1 MWGGINE
8 MKFLLIRCMSEIQE
22 ETESP
27 FFTSQLSDINV
38 PSSYPPLGLLY
49 IASSLENDRHKV
61 EIIDLSKEKITVES
75 LKNKLSSFDVVG
87 FSVYYEDY
95 IIVGKITKMIK
106 ELYPKITLIIGG
118 PFCTFMKKQ
127 SLLKIPFADICVT
140 GEGEEVI
147 IDIVRYL
154 EGKKNL
160 SDINGIYYRDCKQ
173 IKKGKPLKII
183 KDLDSIS
190 FPARHLI
197 DKYEYGKISNITL
210 LKPKVTAMITSR
222 GCPFKCRFCGRYGN
236 VIEGWGFRQRSAE
249 NVVEELIDINE
260 KYGSV
265 IIYDDCFLVDKKRSH
280 QIMDKLIDSGT
291 SIELMIEGIRVDSED
306 VELYRKMKK
315 ANVKLVSFGI
325 ESGNQDVIDFY
336 KKKFTIEQAR
346 NAVKLSRK
354 MGFLTFST
362 FILGGSSIE
371 TEEHIENTIKF
382 ACSLPLDV
390 VNFLPLYYQKG
401 SALWHEEVKNKKI
414 SKDEYTVMADSSRGL
429 GNFTPEELVEFRNS
443 ATRRFYLRPGYMLD
457 QVYQA
462 FLRKN
467 FNLLKYGMKLI
478 TRF

>member
-1 MWGGINE
+1 

-22 ETESP
+22 ETKSP
-27 FFTSQLSDINV
+27 FFTKELSDING

-49 IASSLENDRHKV
+49 IASSLEHDGHKV
-61 EIIDLSKEKITVES
+61 EIIDLSVRKDTVED
-75 LKNKLSSFDVVG
+75 LIKKLSLFDVIG

-95 IIVGKITKMIK
+95 IFVGKIVKKIK
-106 ELYPKITLIIGG
+106 ELNKKIPVIIGG
-118 PFCTFMKKQ
+118 PYCTFMKKH
-127 SLLKIPFADICVT
+127 SLNEIPFADICVT

-147 IDIVRYL
+147 IDIVRFL
-154 EGKKNL
+154 NGKKKL
-160 SDINGIYYRDCKQ
+160 SDIPGIFYREHGKIKNGR
-173 IKKGKPLKII
+173 PLKII
-183 KDLDSIS
+183 KNLDSLH

-197 DKYEYGKISNITL
+197 DKYEYGKISNLRL

-236 VIEGWGFRQRSAE
+236 VIKGWGFRQRSAE
-249 NVVEELIDINE
+249 NVVEELIEIDK

-280 QIMDKLIDSGT
+280 KIMDSLIDAGT

-306 VELYRKMKK
+306 EELYKKMKK

-336 KKKFTIEQAR
+336 NKNFTLEQASK
-346 NAVKLSRK
+346 AVRLSRK
-354 MGFLTFST
+354 MGFLTLST

-371 TEEHIENTIKF
+371 TESHIENTIKF
-382 ACSLPLDV
+382 ACSLPLDF

-401 SALWHEEVKNKKI
+401 SALWLEEVKNKKI
-414 SKDEYTVMADSSRGL
+414 SEDEYTVIADSRRGL
-429 GNFTPEELVEFRNS
+429 GNFTPEELIEFRNS
-443 ATRRFYLRPGYMLD
+443 ATRRFYLRPSYILD

-467 FNLLKYGMKLI
+467 FNLLKYGMKII

>member
-1 MWGGINE
+1 MN
-8 MKFLLIRCMSEIQE
+8 FLLIRCMSEIQE
-22 ETESP
+22 ETISP
-27 FFTSQLSDINV
+27 FFTSQLSDINI

-49 IASSLENDRHKV
+49 IASALEYDGNKV
-61 EIIDLSKEKITVES
+61 EIIDLSTGKETIEDLLIKIS
-75 LKNKLSSFDVVG
+75 NFDAVG

-95 IIVGKITKMIK
+95 IIVRKITKKIK
-106 ELYPKITLIIGG
+106 EFNPNIPIITGG
-118 PFCTFMKKQ
+118 PFCTFMKNR
-127 SLLKIPFADICVT
+127 SLTEIPFTDVCVT

-147 IDIVRYL
+147 IDLVRYF

-160 SDINGIYYRDCKQ
+160 SDIHGIFYKNGEQ

-183 KDLDSIS
+183 KDLDTLH
-190 FPARHLI
+190 FPARHLV
-197 DKYEYGKISNITL
+197 DKYDYGKISNLRL
-210 LKPKVTAMITSR
+210 LKPKATAMITSR
-222 GCPFKCRFCGRYGN
+222 GCPFKCKFCARYGN

-249 NVVEELIDINE
+249 NVVEELIEINE

-265 IIYDDCFLVDKKRSH
+265 IIYDDCFLADKKRSH
-280 QIMDKLIDSGT
+280 EIMDKLIEKGT

-306 VELYRKMKK
+306 EELYRKMKK

-336 KKKFTIEQAR
+336 DKKFTLEQAR
-346 NAVKLSRK
+346 KAVRLSRK
-354 MGFLTFST
+354 MGFLILST

-371 TEEHIENTIKF
+371 TESHIQNTIKF
-382 ACSLPLDV
+382 ACSLPIDF
-390 VNFLPLYYQKG
+390 VNFLPMYYQQG
-401 SALWHEEVKNKKI
+401 SSFWLEEVKNKKI
-414 SKDEYTVMADSSRGL
+414 SKDEYTVMADSRRGL

-443 ATRRFYLRPGYMLD
+443 ATRRFYLRPGYMFD

-467 FNLLKYGMKLI
+467 FNLLKYGIKLI